1 MHYRKS
7 GSITIKV
14 YYYMVPVPSGRS
26 VALFLVELCAQTG
39 WVRVGPRGLV
49 WLMMLLMHSLKSG
62 SITINLYYYMDPVL
76 SGRLGDRCLM
86 ELRAQTVWVRD
97 GQARPEQVRLC
108 RTGPQA
114 PFNL

>member
-1 MHYRKS
+1 MVPLSILLMHYRKS

-14 YYYMVPVPSGRS
+14 YCYMVPV
-26 VALFLVELCAQTG
+26 
-39 WVRVGPRGLV
+39 
-49 WLMMLLMHSLKSG
+49 
-62 SITINLYYYMDPVL
+62 L
-76 SGRLGDRCLM
+76 SGKLGDLCLM